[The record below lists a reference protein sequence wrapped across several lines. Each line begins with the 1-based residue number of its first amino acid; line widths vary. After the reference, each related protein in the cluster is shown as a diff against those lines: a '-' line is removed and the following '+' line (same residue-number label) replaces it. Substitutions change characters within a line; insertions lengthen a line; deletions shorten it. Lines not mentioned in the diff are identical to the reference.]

1 MRRPAVLLL
10 GPSRDAISGVTT
22 HVNALLDSR
31 LAGEFALE
39 HFQVGSEGR
48 SESAPGRLLR
58 FVASPVALAAAVLRR
73 GAAVVHLN
81 TSLNAKAWWRDL
93 VYLLVAKACG
103 ARVVLQVHGGALDR
117 FVYGLRAALRWPD
130 AVVVLSRREQD
141 AWRRRAPGQNVALLP
156 NGIDCTPYLKYRRT
170 APAPDAPLRLVY
182 IGRLAAG
189 KGLAETIEALAL
201 ARANGVA
208 ASLVVAGN
216 GPEEARLRARVRSLG
231 LAHEVRFIG
240 ASIGEDKA
248 LLLSQSDV
256 LCLASYSEGLPYALL
271 EAMAAGVVPVVT
283 RVGGIPDVVEE
294 GVHGAFVPARDA
306 DAIARAI
313 EALARDRALL
323 ARMSAACRKR
333 IAGAYSIERVAAG
346 FASLYASLSSSRE
359 VTWAP

>member
-48 SESAPGRLLR
+48 SEGPLGRLLR
-58 FVASPVALAAAVLRR
+58 FVTSPFTLAFAVLRR

-117 FVYGLRAALRWPD
+117 FVFRLRAALRWPD
-130 AVVVLSRREQD
+130 AVVVLSQQEQE
-141 AWRRRAPGQNVALLP
+141 AWRRLAPGQHVALLP
-156 NGIDCTPYLKYRRT
+156 NGIDCTPYLKYKRNL
-170 APAPDAPLRLVY
+170 PNPDAPVRLIY

-189 KGLAETIEALAL
+189 KGLTETIEALAL
-201 ARANGVA
+201 ARGNGVA
-208 ASLVVAGN
+208 ARLVIVGN
-216 GPEEARLRARVRSLG
+216 GPEEARLRAQVRELG
-231 LAHEVRFIG
+231 LEREVRFAG
-240 ASIGEDKA
+240 RAVGEDKV
-248 LLLSQSDV
+248 LLLSQSDA
-256 LCLASYSEGLPYALL
+256 LCLASESEGLPYALL
-271 EAMAAGVVPVVT
+271 EAMAAGVVPIVT
-283 RVGGIPDVVEE
+283 RVGGIPDVVQE
-294 GVHGAFVPARDA
+294 GVHGAFVPVGDA
-306 DAIARAI
+306 DAIALAI
-313 EALARDRALL
+313 ETLSHDRASL

-333 IAGAYSIERVAAG
+333 IAAVYSIQRVAAG
-346 FASLYASLSSSRE
+346 FAGLYASLCTQRE
-359 VTWAP
+359 ATWAP